1 LHLLGTHYRSPLDFA
16 GEGIQES
23 TRALLRAYETIARAA
38 EAGVE
43 AADLRADSPAAAAVV
58 EAMDDDFNT
67 PKALAAAF
75 ESVREV
81 NRALDAGVKAEA
93 SAALSVIR
101 SVGAS
106 LGLFQAPAG
115 SFWRPTTGVWPASG
129 T

>member
-1 LHLLGTHYRSPLDFA
+1 PPEGFVRHWLHHAFVRIDKEKMSKSLGNAFAIEDVLAEVEAEGLRMHLLGTHYRSPLDFA

-43 AADLRADSPAAAAVV
+43 AADLRADSPAAGAVV

-67 PKALAAAF
+67 PKALAVAF

-81 NRALDAGVKAEA
+81 N
-93 SAALSVIR
+93 
-101 SVGAS
+101 
-106 LGLFQAPAG
+106 
-115 SFWRPTTGVWPASG
+115 
-129 T
+129 